1 MVAFRIHPLWFPER
15 GHLLPAPGVRRGAAL
30 DRRERAMTTL
40 IVTIVVALAIL
51 VALLVGGAPIFVGFL
66 AVNIIG
72 ILYYFGPSGFG
83 LFANSIFTTATTD
96 VLAAVPLFIVMG
108 EL

>member
-1 MVAFRIHPLWFPER
+1 
-15 GHLLPAPGVRRGAAL
+15 
-30 DRRERAMTTL
+30 MTAVIL
-40 IVTIVVALAIL
+40 TIVAALAIL
-51 VALLVGGAPIFVGFL
+51 VALLVAGAPVFVGFL

-96 VLAAVPLFIVMG
+96 SLAAVPLLTV
-108 EL
+108 